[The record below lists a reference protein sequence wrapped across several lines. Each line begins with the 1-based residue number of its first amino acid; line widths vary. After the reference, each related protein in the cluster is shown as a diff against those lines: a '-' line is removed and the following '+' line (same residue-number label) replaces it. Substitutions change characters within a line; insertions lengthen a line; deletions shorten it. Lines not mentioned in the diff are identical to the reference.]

1 MIATVTTKGQV
12 TIPKAIRERMGIR
25 PNDKV
30 DFKIENGCVVMKAL
44 KTLLDLRGSVQAIPG
59 ASIQVEREAYRKRMS
74 ERKEAG
80 T

>member
-30 DFKIENGCVVMKAL
+30 DFKIENGRVVMKAL

>member
-12 TIPKAIRERMGIR
+12 TIPKAIREQMGIQ

-30 DFKIENGCVVMKAL
+30 DFKIENGRVVMKTL

-59 ASIQVEREAYRKRMS
+59 ASIQIEREAYRKRMS
-74 ERKEAG
+74 ERKEGG